1 MKTVKKPAVKYGISS
16 LPTTVSSIEKPTA
29 ESKKITKRANQKH
42 EITPNN
48 NILTAAAIT
57 SSTDKKA
64 LRTKEIILPIK
75 TKATDYPTW
84 KHELQALLGLPK
96 PVVNGN
102 PGLMS
107 FNELKVLMQSEK
119 SIDNSIFQQTY
130 KDVGYDSF
138 QKYLDE
144 NSTNI
149 ISMLRNRKNS
159 SL

>member
-1 MKTVKKPAVKYGISS
+1 
-16 LPTTVSSIEKPTA
+16 
-29 ESKKITKRANQKH
+29 
-42 EITPNN
+42 
-48 NILTAAAIT
+48 
-57 SSTDKKA
+57 
-64 LRTKEIILPIK
+64 
-75 TKATDYPTW
+75 
-84 KHELQALLGLPK
+84 
-96 PVVNGN
+96 
-102 PGLMS
+102 MS

-119 SIDNSIFQQTY
+119 NIDNSIFQQTY